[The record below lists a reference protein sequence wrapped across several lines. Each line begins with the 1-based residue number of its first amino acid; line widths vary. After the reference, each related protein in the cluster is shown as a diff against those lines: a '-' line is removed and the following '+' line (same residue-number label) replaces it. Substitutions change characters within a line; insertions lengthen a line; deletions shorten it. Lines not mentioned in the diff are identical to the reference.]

1 MPSRT
6 CPTGHALAP
15 ATAACYTASMSDQ
28 APPWPPIG
36 GPLDDVNDDFH
47 RSYDAARAVAEDAAP
62 VLIVLGDVL
71 SLHRRGAR
79 DEVVIA
85 PRLFHAL
92 KSVCHAP
99 LAVYAALYLAG
110 DRPLEPAATGA
121 LHRARDHVRAA
132 LAALTIDLADPE
144 VLADARPLLASTL
157 EFVER
162 ILGAGRTSRPD
173 LAAFAGKCGPA
184 LLRLTDHAT
193 ALELAALH
201 AGAERL
207 LAPLTAAEQGALQV
221 VVAGSHQA
229 RERSLA
235 MQYFR
240 KRLREPDRAEE
251 RVTYAE
257 NAADEHAALML
268 VGTRRLD
275 RAIAGAFFGDPKRLQ
290 RDVFGDS
297 AAARLATWDTDAT
310 DPR

>member
-1 MPSRT
+1 MP
-6 CPTGHALAP
+6 
-15 ATAACYTASMSDQ
+15 DQ

-36 GPLDDVNDDFH
+36 GPLDDINGEFH
-47 RSYDAARAVAEDAAP
+47 GSYDAARAVAEDAAP
-62 VLIVLGDVL
+62 VLIVLGDTL
-71 SLHRRGAR
+71 SLHRGAAR
-79 DEVVIA
+79 EEVVIQ

-110 DRPLEPAATGA
+110 DRPLAPAATSA
-121 LHRARDHVRAA
+121 LQRARDHVRAA
-132 LAALTIDLADPE
+132 LATLTIDIVDPE
-144 VLADARPLLASTL
+144 ALADAAPLLTSTL
-157 EFVER
+157 AFVER
-162 ILGAGRTSRPD
+162 TLAAGRTSRPD
-173 LAAFAGKCGPA
+173 LAAFAGACGPA
-184 LLRLTDHAT
+184 LLRLTDRAT

-201 AGAERL
+201 AGVEKL
-207 LAPLTAAEQGALQV
+207 LAPLTAAEHDALQV

-235 MQYFR
+235 MQYFQ
-240 KRLREPDRAEE
+240 KRLHEPDRADE

-297 AAARLATWDTDAT
+297 AAARLATWDAGAT
-310 DPR
+310 DPAPR